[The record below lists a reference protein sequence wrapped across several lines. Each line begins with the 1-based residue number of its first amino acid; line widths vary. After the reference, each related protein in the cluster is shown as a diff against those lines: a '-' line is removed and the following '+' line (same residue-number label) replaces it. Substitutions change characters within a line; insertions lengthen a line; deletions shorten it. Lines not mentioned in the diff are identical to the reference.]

1 MQSSSSRFLN
11 QVCLITGGTRGIGL
25 ATAKRFLS
33 EQAEAVII
41 CSSKDESVQSALSQI
56 RGDATLSEA
65 ARSKVHGFRC
75 DMGQKAQRREMV
87 ARIAGMFGRVD
98 CLVLNHATITHIG
111 KQMEITEEKF
121 DEAINVNL
129 KSCFFMIQECL
140 PLLKKSPSSSVLL
153 TSSMSAVDPF
163 FSIGV
168 YGITKAGINNMV
180 RSLSV
185 ELMDDNV
192 RVNAISPGLVDTEI
206 AAPFIKDN
214 TLINEKN
221 CGKPEQI
228 ASVIATICSPQDG
241 SFMNGEVYTVHG
253 GCPRL

>member
-1 MQSSSSRFLN
+1 M
-11 QVCLITGGTRGIGL
+11 
-25 ATAKRFLS
+25 
-33 EQAEAVII
+33 II
-41 CSSKDESVQSALSQI
+41 CSSKEESVSSALTHLK
-56 RGDATLSEA
+56 GDSSLSEA

-75 DMGQKAQRREMV
+75 DMSMKAQRREMLAKV
-87 ARIAGMFGRVD
+87 GERFGRLD
-98 CLVLNHATITHIG
+98 CLVLNHAVITHIG

-121 DEAINVNL
+121 DEAITVNL
-129 KSCFFMIQECL
+129 KSCFFMIQESL
-140 PLLKKSPSSSVLL
+140 PLLKKSPRSNVLM

-185 ELMDDNV
+185 ELMDDNI
-192 RVNAISPGLVDTEI
+192 RMNAIAPGLVDTEI
-206 AAPFIKDN
+206 AAPFVKDN
-214 TLINEKN
+214 KLINEKN
-221 CGKPEQI
+221 CAKPEQI

-241 SFMNGEVYTVHG
+241 SFMNGEIYTVHG